1 MHIWY
6 VSNDS
11 GFHNM
16 QVSEL
21 KSPQKLYVQWAP
33 IAFSLTFP
41 GMLKQRCYINGE
53 GKTDTYGNN
62 LMGFDHSGSKSF
74 ILSPQTFSML

>member
-1 MHIWY
+1 
-6 VSNDS
+6 
-11 GFHNM
+11 M

-62 LMGFDHSGSKSF
+62 LIGFDHSGSKSF
-74 ILSPQTFSML
+74 ILIISTDIFNVMRQKYDH